1 MRVLVF
7 GQAKSGTTALMR
19 SLSDAMNRQSATPVT
34 EVLEPDN
41 LNDVDRSPDPLVV
54 KKLFGPHDREES
66 VSYRDFDHRLFI
78 VRDPRDRIISSL
90 LYDVY
95 GRTGVDL
102 AAMQPFLDL
111 LEAKEKDPRSVSLL
125 VLHHVYWKLTGI
137 DLLSNAVRSTQ
148 RARSFWRNQGSD
160 WTLVQYEDFVA
171 GDTSELAQQLG
182 VDTLAQPEITGDLA
196 RVSRTRASGSWRH
209 WLTPADQLVL
219 EPATHNFL
227 TEFGYDIDWKLHP
240 EPVVERSETSDYV
253 RSLLQDR

>member
-1 MRVLVF
+1 
-7 GQAKSGTTALMR
+7 MR
-19 SLSDAMNRQSATPVT
+19 SLSDALSLKSSTPVT
-34 EVLEPDN
+34 EVLEPEN
-41 LNDVDRSPDPLVV
+41 LNDVDLSPDPLVV

-66 VSYRDFDHRLFI
+66 SSYQEFDYRLFI

-95 GRTGVDL
+95 GRSAVKD
-102 AAMQPFLDL
+102 AEAMQPFLDL
-111 LEAKEKDPRSVSLL
+111 LEAKEQDPRSVSLL

-160 WTLVQYEDFVA
+160 WTLVHYEDFVTGNTA
-171 GDTSELAQQLG
+171 ELAKQLG
-182 VDTLAQPEITGDLA
+182 VDALAQPEITGDLA
-196 RVSRTRASGSWRH
+196 RVSRSRDSGSWRH

-227 TEFGYDIDWKLHP
+227 DEFGYAIDWKLDP
-240 EPVVERSETSDYV
+240 DPVVDKAEASDYV
-253 RSLLQDR
+253 RSLLDR